1 MTTRKE
7 IARAAAKA
15 AALATYKTFMSGS
28 LVKGASSGQGY
39 RTKDLAKSAAAAT
52 YNAITRLAQAPAP
65 AALAPART
73 LTRVLD
79 GLGMGTL
86 GDLLRGEQVNLDTV
100 EAEWAQ
106 AKMNPELT
114 AEEKA
119 QIMRAARNA
128 GANVA

>member
-1 MTTRKE
+1 MTTRQK

-28 LVKGASSGQGY
+28 LVKGASNGQGY
-39 RTKDLAKSAAAAT
+39 RTKDLAKAAAAAT
-52 YNAITRLAQAPAP
+52 YNAITRLAQEPAP
-65 AALAPART
+65 MDLAPART

-79 GLGMGTL
+79 TMGMGTL

-106 AKMNPELT
+106 AKVNPQLT
-114 AEEKA
+114 PEEKS
-119 QIMRAARNA
+119 QVMTAARKA
-128 GANVA
+128 GANVR

>member
-1 MTTRKE
+1 MTRQK

-39 RTKDLAKSAAAAT
+39 RTKDLAKAAAAAT
-52 YNAITRLAQAPAP
+52 YNAITRLAQAPTP
-65 AALAPART
+65 ASLAPVRT

-79 GLGMGTL
+79 GMGMSTL
-86 GDLLRGEQVNLDTV
+86 GDMLRGEQVNLDSV

-114 AEEKA
+114 TEEKS
-119 QIMRAARNA
+119 QIMIAARNA
-128 GANVA
+128 GANVG